1 MLYMF
6 TYLSEMRMSVF
17 QLILILLLI
26 VWIIIMII
34 NVRPSQ
40 KGYELVLGIESVMK
54 TFMMVFHCTV
64 G

>member
-1 MLYMF
+1 
-6 TYLSEMRMSVF
+6 MS
-17 QLILILLLI
+17 LILLLI

-40 KGYELVLGIESVMK
+40 KGYEPVLGIESVMK